1 MDAVLGMMLC
11 EGTDAL
17 LGDGGFVRGWMLC
30 CGLDAELGMD
40 ALPDHAGMQL
50 KSGSALARLWECMQS
65 RHAGMLSCLQ
75 TPRLHPMCRLEKP
88 P

>member
-17 LGDGGFVRGWMLC
+17 LGDGGFVRGRMLR
-30 CGLDAELGMD
+30 CGLDTELRMD
-40 ALPDHAGMQL
+40 ALPDHTGMQL
-50 KSGSALARLWECMQS
+50 KSGSALARLWECTQS
-65 RHAGMLSCLQ
+65 RHAGMLSFLQ